1 MDAPQPVGSIRGAI
15 ESSVFDWLKCSNILM
30 GGHQEMMT
38 RAGVGMN
45 EADLSF
51 VRSWAAISM
60 DEIVRPGQTLE
71 QFHHMSYQACASSWP
86 LDGLGARGAAR
97 RPRRCRRR
105 SRSPRN
111 CAFNCALI
119 EPKIKPTVGGAKFIH
134 IINFNIYTGAIRLL
148 SK

>member
-86 LDGLGARGAAR
+86 LDGLGARD
-97 RPRRCRRR
+97 PRDDRVVVVVA
-105 SRSPRN
+105 PEV
-111 CAFNCALI
+111 L
-119 EPKIKPTVGGAKFIH
+119 
-134 IINFNIYTGAIRLL
+134 AIAHSIVR
-148 SK
+148 